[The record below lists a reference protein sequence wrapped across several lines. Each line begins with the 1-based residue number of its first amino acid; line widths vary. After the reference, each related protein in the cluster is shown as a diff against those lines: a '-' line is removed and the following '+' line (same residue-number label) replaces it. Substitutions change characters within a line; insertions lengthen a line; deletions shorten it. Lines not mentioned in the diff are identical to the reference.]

1 MRYMMRNRKLM
12 VAAMFGGTLLL
23 ILLLKDSEL
32 GARCLRGA
40 TSPGGA
46 MIRGETGP
54 DGGGGSDPEAE
65 GDGTSKNYRYHRNM
79 PLIFIGGVPR
89 SGTTLMRAM
98 LDAHPEVR

>member
-1 MRYMMRNRKLM
+1 MRYMMRNRKLL
-12 VAAMFGGTLLL
+12 VAACFGCALLL

-40 TSPGGA
+40 ASTGA

-54 DGGGGSDPEAE
+54 DGGGGGGGGA
-65 GDGTSKNYRYHRNM
+65 GDGESGDRNYRYHRNM